1 MSLSRVAGDRSPAT
15 RLRSLGSLW
24 ASHGRRDAARD
35 LLAPVLDSYTEGFD
49 TPDLTAASA
58 LLEWL
63 SIGTGEIPFTPDA
76 VVLAVTVP
84 SAG

>member
-1 MSLSRVAGDRSPAT
+1 VSLSRAAGDRSPAI
-15 RLRSLGSLW
+15 RFRSLGALW
-24 ASHGRRDAARD
+24 ASHGLRDAARD

-49 TPDLTAASA
+49 TPDLTAARA

-63 SIGTGEIPFTPDA
+63 SSGTGEIPFTPDA
-76 VVLAVTVP
+76 IVPAATVP